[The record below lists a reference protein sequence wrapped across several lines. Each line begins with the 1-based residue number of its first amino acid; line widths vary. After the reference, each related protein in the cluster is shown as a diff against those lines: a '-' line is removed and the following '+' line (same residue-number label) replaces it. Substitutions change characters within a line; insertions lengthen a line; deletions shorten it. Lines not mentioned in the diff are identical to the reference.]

1 MTGYGLQPSANLNAA
16 GGGQSA
22 VVAARPKSTSAG
34 AAQPKSTSAGAVR
47 RCELQAELRS
57 TRKHQHRVVML
68 VVAVLVA
75 VLAVTVAMLNQ
86 ARSVPSPKPASI
98 SRSAAVPSLAKP
110 VVPPGVIVGGV
121 Q

>member
-1 MTGYGLQPSANLNAA
+1 
-16 GGGQSA
+16 
-22 VVAARPKSTSAG
+22 
-34 AAQPKSTSAGAVR
+34 
-47 RCELQAELRS
+47 
-57 TRKHQHRVVML
+57 ML